1 MSLLALRD
9 ALAGTGI
16 PTYHFTASE
25 EDPKYIVWLEEGER
39 PYFRTAN
46 THSMWADNQLAEQA
60 ISGMINYVTDEE
72 YDSNV
77 DLIQRV
83 FKDIGLS
90 YSLSS
95 IEYNKQLQRIH
106 YKWTFEMAIGENIY
120 GEDYT

>member
-9 ALAGTGI
+9 AQVGTGI

-39 PYFRTAN
+39 SYFRTAD
-46 THSMWADNQLAEQA
+46 THSMWADNELAEQA

-120 GEDYT
+120 GEDNA

>member
-39 PYFRTAN
+39 SYFRTAD
-46 THSMWADNQLAEQA
+46 THSMWADNELAEQA

-106 YKWTFEMAIGENIY
+106 YKWMFEMAIGENIY
-120 GEDYT
+120 GEDNA

>member
-39 PYFRTAN
+39 SYFRTAD
-46 THSMWADNQLAEQA
+46 THSMWADNELAEQA

>member
-1 MSLLALRD
+1 MSLLQLRD
-9 ALAGTGI
+9 ALVATGI
-16 PTYHFTASE
+16 PTHHFTASE
-25 EDPKYIVWLEEGER
+25 EESKYIVWLEEGER
-39 PYFRTAN
+39 SYFRTADM
-46 THSMWADNQLAEQA
+46 HSMWADNQLAEQA

-77 DLIQRV
+77 DLIQHV

-120 GEDYT
+120 GEDND

>member
-39 PYFRTAN
+39 SYFRTAN

-106 YKWTFEMAIGENIY
+106 YKWMFEMAIGENIY

>member
-9 ALAGTGI
+9 ALAATGI

-39 PYFRTAN
+39 SYFRTAD
-46 THSMWADNQLAEQA
+46 THSMWADNELAEQA

>member
-9 ALAGTGI
+9 ALVGTGI

-39 PYFRTAN
+39 SYFRTAD
-46 THSMWADNQLAEQA
+46 THSMWADNELAEQA
-60 ISGMINYVTDEE
+60 ISGMVNYVTDEE

-95 IEYNKQLQRIH
+95 VEYNKQLQRIH

-120 GEDYT
+120 GENYT

>member
-1 MSLLALRD
+1 VSLLQLRD
-9 ALAGTGI
+9 ALVATGI

-25 EDPKYIVWLEEGER
+25 EEPKYIVWLEEGER
-39 PYFRTAN
+39 SYFRTVD

-77 DLIQRV
+77 DLIQHV

-106 YKWTFEMAIGENIY
+106 YKWTFEMAIGESIY
-120 GEDYT
+120 GEDNA

>member
-1 MSLLALRD
+1 MSLLQLRD
-9 ALAGTGI
+9 ALVTTGI

-39 PYFRTAN
+39 SYFRTAD

-60 ISGMINYVTDEE
+60 ISGMINYVTNEE

-77 DLIQRV
+77 DLIQHV

>member
-1 MSLLALRD
+1 MSLLQLRD
-9 ALAGTGI
+9 ALVATGI

-25 EDPKYIVWLEEGER
+25 EEPKYIVWLEEGELS
-39 PYFRTAN
+39 YFRTAD

-77 DLIQRV
+77 DLIQHV

-106 YKWTFEMAIGENIY
+106 YKWTFEMAIGANIY
-120 GEDYT
+120 GEDND

>member
-9 ALAGTGI
+9 ALVGTGI

-39 PYFRTAN
+39 SYFRAAD
-46 THSMWADNQLAEQA
+46 THSMWADNELAEQA

-120 GEDYT
+120 GDV

>member
-9 ALAGTGI
+9 ALVGTGI

-39 PYFRTAN
+39 SYFRTAD
-46 THSMWADNQLAEQA
+46 THSMWADNELAEQA

-120 GEDYT
+120 GENYT

>member
-9 ALAGTGI
+9 ALVGTGI

-39 PYFRTAN
+39 SYFRTAA
-46 THSMWADNQLAEQA
+46 TRSMWADNELAEQV

-106 YKWTFEMAIGENIY
+106 YKWTFEMVIGENIY

>member
-9 ALAGTGI
+9 ALVGTGI

-39 PYFRTAN
+39 SYFRTAD
-46 THSMWADNQLAEQA
+46 THSMWADNELAEQA

-77 DLIQRV
+77 DLIQHV

>member
-1 MSLLALRD
+1 MA
-9 ALAGTGI
+9 TGI

-25 EDPKYIVWLEEGER
+25 EEPKYIVWLEEGER
-39 PYFRTAN
+39 SYFRTAD

-77 DLIQRV
+77 DLIQHV

-106 YKWTFEMAIGENIY
+106 YKWTFEMAIGANIY
-120 GEDYT
+120 GEDND

>member
-9 ALAGTGI
+9 ALVGTGI

-25 EDPKYIVWLEEGER
+25 EDLKYIVWLEEGER
-39 PYFRTAN
+39 SYFRTAD
-46 THSMWADNQLAEQA
+46 THSMWADNRLAEQA
-60 ISGMINYVTDEE
+60 ISGMVNYVTDEE

>member
-1 MSLLALRD
+1 MSLLQLRNALV
-9 ALAGTGI
+9 ATGI

-25 EDPKYIVWLEEGER
+25 EEPKYIVWLEEGER
-39 PYFRTAN
+39 SYFRTAD

-77 DLIQRV
+77 DLIQHV

-120 GEDYT
+120 GEDND

>member
-39 PYFRTAN
+39 SYFRTAD

-60 ISGMINYVTDEE
+60 ISGAINYVTDEE

>member
-9 ALAGTGI
+9 ALVGTGI

-25 EDPKYIVWLEEGER
+25 EDPKYIVWLEEGKR
-39 PYFRTAN
+39 SYFRTAD
-46 THSMWADNQLAEQA
+46 THSMWADNELAEQA
-60 ISGMINYVTDEE
+60 ISGMVNYVTDEE

-120 GEDYT
+120 GENYT

>member
-9 ALAGTGI
+9 ALVGTGI

-39 PYFRTAN
+39 SYFRTAD
-46 THSMWADNQLAEQA
+46 THSMWADNELAEQA
-60 ISGMINYVTDEE
+60 ISGMVNYVTDEE

-83 FKDIGLS
+83 LKDIGLS

-95 IEYNKQLQRIH
+95 VEYNKQLQRIH

-120 GEDYT
+120 GENYT

>member
-1 MSLLALRD
+1 MSLLQLRD
-9 ALAGTGI
+9 ALVATGI

-25 EDPKYIVWLEEGER
+25 EEPKYIVWLEEGER
-39 PYFRTAN
+39 SHFRTAD

-77 DLIQRV
+77 DVIQHV

-120 GEDYT
+120 GEDNA

>member
-1 MSLLALRD
+1 MSLLQLRD
-9 ALAGTGI
+9 ALVATGI

-25 EDPKYIVWLEEGER
+25 EEPKYIVWLEEGER
-39 PYFRTAN
+39 SYFRTAD

-77 DLIQRV
+77 DLIQHV

-106 YKWTFEMAIGENIY
+106 YKWTFEIAIGENIY
-120 GEDYT
+120 GEDND

>member
-9 ALAGTGI
+9 ALAATGI

-39 PYFRTAN
+39 SYFRTAD
-46 THSMWADNQLAEQA
+46 THSLWADNELAEQA

>member
-9 ALAGTGI
+9 ALVGTGI

-39 PYFRTAN
+39 SYFRTAD
-46 THSMWADNQLAEQA
+46 TYSMWADNELAEQA
-60 ISGMINYVTDEE
+60 ISGMVNYVTDEE

-95 IEYNKQLQRIH
+95 VEYNMQLQRIH

>member
-9 ALAGTGI
+9 ALVGTGI

-39 PYFRTAN
+39 SYFRTAD

-60 ISGMINYVTDEE
+60 ISGMVNYVTDEE

-90 YSLSS
+90 YSLSAV
-95 IEYNKQLQRIH
+95 EYNKQLQRIH

>member
-9 ALAGTGI
+9 ALVGTGI

-39 PYFRTAN
+39 SYFRTAD
-46 THSMWADNQLAEQA
+46 THSMWADNELAEQA

-106 YKWTFEMAIGENIY
+106 YKWAFEMAIGENIY
-120 GEDYT
+120 GDV

>member
-9 ALAGTGI
+9 ALVGTGI

-39 PYFRTAN
+39 SYFRTAN

-60 ISGMINYVTDEE
+60 ISGIINYVTDEE

>member
-9 ALAGTGI
+9 ALVETGI

-25 EDPKYIVWLEEGER
+25 EDPKYIVWLEEGEKA
-39 PYFRTAN
+39 YFRTADGHN
-46 THSMWADNQLAEQA
+46 LWADNELAEQA

-106 YKWTFEMAIGENIY
+106 YKWTYEMAIGENIY
-120 GEDYT
+120 GDV

>member
-1 MSLLALRD
+1 MSLLQLRD
-9 ALAGTGI
+9 ALVATGI

-25 EDPKYIVWLEEGER
+25 EEPKYIVWLEEGER
-39 PYFRTAN
+39 SYFRTAD
-46 THSMWADNQLAEQA
+46 THSMWADNRLAEQA
-60 ISGMINYVTDEE
+60 ISGMINYVTNEE

-77 DLIQRV
+77 DLIQHV

-106 YKWTFEMAIGENIY
+106 YKWMIEMAIGENIY
-120 GEDYT
+120 GEDND

>member
-9 ALAGTGI
+9 ALVGTGI
-16 PTYHFTASE
+16 PTYHFTAGE
-25 EDPKYIVWLEEGER
+25 DDPKYIVWLEEGER
-39 PYFRTAN
+39 SHFRTAE

-77 DLIQRV
+77 DLIQNV
-83 FKDIGLS
+83 FRDIGLS

-95 IEYNKQLQRIH
+95 IEYNRQLQRIH
-106 YKWTFEMAIGENIY
+106 YQWMFEMAIGENIY
-120 GEDYT
+120 G

>member
-1 MSLLALRD
+1 MSLLQLRD
-9 ALAGTGI
+9 ALVGTGI

-25 EDPKYIVWLEEGER
+25 EEPKYIVWLEEGER
-39 PYFRTAN
+39 SYFRTAD

-60 ISGMINYVTDEE
+60 INGMINYVTDEE

-77 DLIQRV
+77 DLIQHV

-106 YKWTFEMAIGENIY
+106 YKWTFGMAIGENIY
-120 GEDYT
+120 GEDNA

>member
-1 MSLLALRD
+1 MSLLQLRD
-9 ALAGTGI
+9 ALVATGI

-25 EDPKYIVWLEEGER
+25 EEPKYIVWLEEGER
-39 PYFRTAN
+39 SYFRTAD

-77 DLIQRV
+77 DLIQHV

-90 YSLSS
+90 YSLIS

-120 GEDYT
+120 GEDNA

>member
-9 ALAGTGI
+9 ALVGTGI

-25 EDPKYIVWLEEGER
+25 EDPKYIVWLEDGER
-39 PYFRTAN
+39 SYFRTAN

-60 ISGMINYVTDEE
+60 ISGIINYVTDEE